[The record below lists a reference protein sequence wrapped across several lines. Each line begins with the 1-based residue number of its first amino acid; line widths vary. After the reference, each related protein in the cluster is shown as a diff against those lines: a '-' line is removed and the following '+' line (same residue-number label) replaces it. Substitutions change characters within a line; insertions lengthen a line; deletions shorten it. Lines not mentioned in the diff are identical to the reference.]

1 MLGLTRHSSGY
12 RYTTVSTLLQHY
24 LFIPYMQKDV
34 HLVYILTILASNSII
49 VFTRTVHDAQ
59 RLSIV
64 LRLLGLSA
72 IPLHGQL
79 SQSARL
85 GALNK
90 FRSGGR
96 SVLVATD
103 VASRG
108 LDIPLVDVVI
118 NFDVPQHSK
127 DYIHR
132 VGRTARAGRAGKSIT
147 FITQYDVE
155 LVQRIEQVTGVK
167 MTLFG
172 GVDKDAVKLLI
183 ERVGEAQ
190 REAVKELRDSKS
202 NQAGG
207 AGARKRKYESKKD
220 AMDRDDDSH
229 EAGLPSMRKKYK
241 GKR

>member
-1 MLGLTRHSSGY
+1 M
-12 RYTTVSTLLQHY
+12 QHY
-24 LFIPYMQKDV
+24 LFVPYTQKDV
-34 HLVYILTILASNSII
+34 HLVYILTLLASNSII
-49 VFTRTVHDAQ
+49 IFTRTVHDAQ
-59 RLSIV
+59 RLSII
-64 LRLLGLSA
+64 LRLLGMPA

-96 SVLVATD
+96 SILVATD

-108 LDIPLVDVVI
+108 LDIPLVDVVV

-132 VGRTARAGRAGKSIT
+132 VGRTARAGRAGKSVT
-147 FITQYDVE
+147 FVTQYDVE
-155 LVQRIEQVTGVK
+155 LVQRIEEVTGKK
-167 MTLFG
+167 MSLFNG
-172 GVDKDAVKLLI
+172 GVDKEAVKLLM

-190 REAVKELRDSKS
+190 REAVKELKDAKADS
-202 NQAGG
+202 AGG
-207 AGARKRKYESKKD
+207 AGARKRKHEGKRE

-229 EAGLPSMRKKYK
+229 EAGMPSSRKKYK